1 MTGFPFLLGCLF
13 GCLLAVTLSAT
24 SLLTVV
30 SYKLQA
36 RANLSFSAQPR
47 TWSAYLFF
55 PTL

>member
-55 PTL
+55 PT